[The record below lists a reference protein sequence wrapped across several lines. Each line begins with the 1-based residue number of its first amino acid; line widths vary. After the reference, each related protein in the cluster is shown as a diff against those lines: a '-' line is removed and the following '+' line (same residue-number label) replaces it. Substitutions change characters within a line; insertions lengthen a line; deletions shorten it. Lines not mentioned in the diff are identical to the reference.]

1 MFEVVLKYPKALTF
15 SVLFHMVIIIAI
27 VINFEFFDTPKPV
40 QVGNPVKAIQA
51 KVIGSKQLEATKH
64 KKNKEKAEQRL
75 KELKKVALE
84 KKAKKLER
92 KKAKENKIKQQEKEA
107 EIKKKAAI
115 TKNKALKRKEKLRVQ
130 KKAAAKEKKL
140 AEQKEELKR
149 AKETEKKQL
158 AKEKKKQAAEKRR
171 EEEQEQK
178 RKETLLKMQLKAEEL
193 SLKQSFLKSAYSN
206 AIKEKVERY
215 WRRPQESSKIESCEV
230 RVLQGPGGIIMDVTF
245 GDCDGGTS
253 AYRASIENAVYKAEP
268 LPQPGD
274 KTLFEREINF
284 IFSPK

>member
-1 MFEVVLKYPKALTF
+1 MFEVVLKNSKALTF

-27 VINFEFFDTPKPV
+27 VINFEFFDTPEPV
-40 QVGNPVKAIQA
+40 QAGNPVKAIQT
-51 KVIGSKQLEATKH
+51 KLIDSKQLEETKR
-64 KKNKEKAEQRL
+64 KKNKEKAEQQS
-75 KELKKVALE
+75 KKLKKVALE
-84 KKAKKLER
+84 KKAKELEQ
-92 KKAKENKIKQQEKEA
+92 KKAKDKKIKQQKKEA

-115 TKNKALKRKEKLRVQ
+115 KKNKALKEKEKLRVKQ
-130 KKAAAKEKKL
+130 KAAAKEKQL
-140 AEQKEELKR
+140 AKQKEKLKR
-149 AKETEKKQL
+149 AKEAEKKQL
-158 AKEKKKQAAEKRR
+158 AEKRR
-171 EEEQEQK
+171 LEEQEQK
-178 RKETLLKMQLKAEEL
+178 RKEILLNLQLKAEEL
-193 SLKQSFLKSAYSN
+193 SLKQSLLKRDYMI
-206 AIKEKVERY
+206 AIKEQVERN

-253 AYRASIENAVYKAEP
+253 AYRRSIENAVYKAEP

>member
-1 MFEVVLKYPKALTF
+1 MFEVVLKNSKALTF

-27 VINFEFFDTPKPV
+27 VINFEFFDTPELV
-40 QVGNPVKAIQA
+40 QAGNPVKAIQT
-51 KVIGSKQLEATKH
+51 KLIDSKQLEETKR
-64 KKNKEKAEQRL
+64 KKNKEKAEQQS
-75 KELKKVALE
+75 KKLKKVALE
-84 KKAKKLER
+84 KKAKELEQ
-92 KKAKENKIKQQEKEA
+92 KKAKDKKIKQQKKEA

-115 TKNKALKRKEKLRVQ
+115 KKNKALKEKEKLRVKQ
-130 KKAAAKEKKL
+130 KAAAKEKQL
-140 AEQKEELKR
+140 AKQKEKLKR
-149 AKETEKKQL
+149 AKESEKKQL
-158 AKEKKKQAAEKRR
+158 AEKRR
-171 EEEQEQK
+171 LEEQEQK
-178 RKETLLKMQLKAEEL
+178 RKEMSLKLKLKAEEL
-193 SLKQSFLKSAYSN
+193 SLKQSLLKRDYMI
-206 AIKEKVERY
+206 AIKEQVERN

-253 AYRASIENAVYKAEP
+253 AYRRSIENAVYKAEP